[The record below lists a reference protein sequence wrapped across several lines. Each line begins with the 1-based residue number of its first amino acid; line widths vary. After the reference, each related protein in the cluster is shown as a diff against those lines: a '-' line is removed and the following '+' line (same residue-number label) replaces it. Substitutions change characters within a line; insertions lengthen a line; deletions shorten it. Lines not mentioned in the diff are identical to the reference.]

1 MEPLGN
7 LRLPENPAA
16 ILRCPSREEHFGIS
30 LINDGRSLYCSTTL
44 PEGIRIAQA
53 LHVITP
59 ALHKYIG
66 TLDGKRP
73 MCSQLWRHEIP
84 GIER

>member
-7 LRLPENPAA
+7 LRLPENHAA

-44 PEGIRIAQA
+44 PEGVRVAQA
-53 LHVITP
+53 L
-59 ALHKYIG
+59 A
-66 TLDGKRP
+66 
-73 MCSQLWRHEIP
+73 RHNADP
-84 GIER
+84 S